1 MGEKMGEERYEYDVF
16 VSHSRAERGWVR
28 DELLPRLEGAGLRAC
43 LDWRDFRV
51 GAPRAAEVERA
62 ATGSRRTLLV
72 LTPAYLADEWAEFGD
87 LLVQALDPAARE
99 RRLLP
104 LLKARCDELPLRIR
118 HLTYVNLADPQES
131 EWAWAQLLT
140 ALGAPPLPV
149 APAEPTPENWCLEHP
164 YGMPPNFTGRAT
176 ERALLSEWLEGDPLH
191 PLLVLRALGGF
202 GKSALAWH
210 WLLHDVDAAHWP
222 RVVWWCFYDEPTF
235 EEFLRRAL
243 EYLGITP
250 LPPGPRQQAD
260 ALLRLLH
267 QPGTLLIL
275 DGFERALRAYG
286 TLDAPY
292 LGDTPSPLPSVG
304 RGEGAGGWGEGQQ
317 DCLSP
322 TSDHFLRAVSAL
334 PGLRSKVLLT
344 TRLRPRA
351 LEAPGGDLLAGCREE
366 ELAHMQPPD
375 AVAFF
380 RAQGVRGSRAEIEAA
395 CAPYGYHPL
404 SLRLLAGL
412 VVRDPQQP
420 GDVVAAR
427 HLDVSGDLVARQHH
441 VLERAYESLA
451 PAGRRLLSRMACFRG
466 PVGYEAIA
474 AIGAGDPGADV
485 GDRQDPPYDV
495 DTDLQDLVARG
506 LVHHDRRANRYDLHP
521 IVRRYAYDR
530 LAGGEREEA
539 HRTLRG
545 YFAAV
550 PPPERVRTLDDLAPV
565 IELYHHTVR
574 AGQYDEARDLL
585 DARLVPKPLYFQFG
599 AYQLCIELLRA
610 LFPDGEDRPPRLKE
624 ESAQAWTL
632 LSLANSY
639 SISGQPRRAVPLFE
653 RQIAIREKQGN
664 KQGVA
669 IGLGN
674 LACQQVAIGALRAA
688 EANLRRRIALC
699 REIED
704 EFNEAVG
711 RLELGRLL
719 AYRGAWAEA
728 EEELAA
734 SSRYLER
741 TNDVQGLCI
750 DEAYRALRAL
760 LQARAVAAHGRAPL
774 HAAALAA
781 ARRALDLADE
791 TARTQYPY
799 ERDYVRAHWL
809 LGAAQRA
816 NGDWDEADRHLA
828 EALTRCRGINM
839 VDHEA
844 YILLDL
850 ARLRADAALTPG
862 PSPNGGRGGQALTPN
877 PSPKAGRGE
886 QALTPGPSPNAG
898 RGEQALTPDPSPKAG
913 RGESLDEALRL
924 AEEALLITERCGYV
938 LQGADVHLFLAH
950 LALERGEREQAREH
964 ARQARELATCDGPP
978 DYTYKVAYDE
988 AGALLAQLSHPSHN
1002 SNLTHLRS

>member
-1 MGEKMGEERYEYDVF
+1 MGEERYDYDVF

-28 DELLPRLEGAGLRAC
+28 DELLPRLEGAGLRVC
-43 LDWRDFRV
+43 LDWRDFQV
-51 GAPRAAEVERA
+51 GVSRPAEWERA
-62 ATGSRRTLLV
+62 ATRSRHTLLV
-72 LTPAYLADEWAEFGD
+72 LTPAYLADEWAGFGD

-118 HLTYVNLADPQES
+118 HLTYVNFADPEEP

-140 ALGAPPLPV
+140 ALGAPPLPA
-149 APAEPTPENWCLEHP
+149 APVEPTPENWCLAHP
-164 YGMPPNFTGRAT
+164 YGMPPNFTGRTA
-176 ERALLSEWLEGDPLH
+176 ERALLSGWLESDAIH

-210 WLLHDVDAAHWP
+210 WLLHDVDAARWL
-222 RVVWWCFYDEPTF
+222 RVVWWSFYDQPTF

-243 EYLGITP
+243 EYLHVTP
-250 LPPGPRQQAD
+250 LPAGPRQQAD

-292 LGDTPSPLPSVG
+292 LGDTPPSPDPDHET
-304 RGEGAGGWGEGQQ
+304 RTTKHAPRTTQQ

-334 PGLRSKVLLT
+334 PGLHSKVLLT
-344 TRLRPRA
+344 TRLRPCA
-351 LEAPGGDLLAGCREE
+351 LETYGGDLLAGCREE

-420 GDVVAAR
+420 GDVAAAE

-451 PAGRRLLSRMACFRG
+451 PPGRRLLSRMACFRG

-485 GDRQDPPYDV
+485 GDRQGRPYGV
-495 DTDLQDLVARG
+495 DADLRDLVARG
-506 LVHHDRRANRYDLHP
+506 LVHHDRRASRYDLHP

-530 LAGGEREEA
+530 LTGGEREEA
-539 HRTLRG
+539 HRTLRD

-550 PPPERVRTLDDLAPV
+550 PPPERPRTLDDLAPV
-565 IELYHHTVR
+565 IELYHHTVQ
-574 AGQYDEARDLL
+574 AGQYDEAYDLL
-585 DARLVPKPLYFQFG
+585 YDRLVPRPLYFQFG

-610 LFPDGEDRPPRLKE
+610 FFPDGEDRLPRLRE
-624 ESAQAWTL
+624 ESAQAWML
-632 LSLANSY
+632 NALAASY
-639 SISGQPRRAVPLFE
+639 SLSGQPRRAVPLVE
-653 RQIAIREKQGN
+653 GYISISEKRGDRQN
-664 KQGVA
+664 LA
-669 IGLGN
+669 IGLVN
-674 LACQQVAIGALRAA
+674 LATQQMVIGALRPA
-688 EANLRRRIALC
+688 EANLRRQIALC

-704 EFNEAVG
+704 EFREAVG
-711 RLELGRLL
+711 HQVLGRLL
-719 AYRGAWAEA
+719 ACRGVWAEA

-734 SSRYLER
+734 ALALFDKRR
-741 TNDVQGLCI
+741 DVQGQCVVW
-750 DEAYRALRAL
+750 AYRALRAL
-760 LQARAVAAHGRAPL
+760 LLARAVAVQGRAPL
-774 HAAALAA
+774 HAAAHAA

-791 TARTQYPY
+791 DARQTYPV

-809 LGAAQRA
+809 LGATHRA
-816 NGDWDEADRHLA
+816 NGDWNEADRHLA
-828 EALTRCRGINM
+828 EALARCRGINM
-839 VDHEA
+839 VEMEA
-844 YILLDL
+844 DILLDL

-862 PSPNGGRGGQALTPN
+862 PSPKAGRGGQALTPG
-877 PSPKAGRGE
+877 PSPKAGRGEQALTPGPSPNGGRGE

-950 LALERGEREQAREH
+950 LALETGDREAAREH

-988 AGALLAQLSHPSHN
+988 AGALLAQL
-1002 SNLTHLRS
+1002 R

>member
-1 MGEKMGEERYEYDVF
+1 MHFETRFNTEARGEEMGDEGYDYDVF
-16 VSHSRAERGWVR
+16 VSHSRAERGWVSS
-28 DELLPRLEGAGLRAC
+28 ELLPRLEAAGLRAC
-43 LDWRDFRV
+43 LEWRDFRP

-62 ATGSRRTLLV
+62 VTRSRHTLLV
-72 LTPAYLADEWAEFGD
+72 LTPAYLADERAGFGD

-99 RRLLP
+99 RRLVP
-104 LLKARCDELPLRIR
+104 LLKARCDLPLRIR
-118 HLTYVNLADPQES
+118 HLTYVNFADPEEP
-131 EWAWAQLLT
+131 EWAWVQLLT

-149 APAEPTPENWCLEHP
+149 APAEPTPENWCLAHP
-164 YGMPPNFTGRAT
+164 YGMPPNFTGRAD
-176 ERALLSEWLEGDPLH
+176 ERALLSGWLEADSVH

-210 WLLHDVDAAHWP
+210 WLLHDVDAARWP
-222 RVVWWCFYDEPTF
+222 RVVWWSFYDEPTF
-235 EEFLRRAL
+235 EEFLRQAL
-243 EYLGITP
+243 DYLGADPRPFDGVYPERSRGAQGRP
-250 LPPGPRQQAD
+250 LGPRQQAD
-260 ALLRLLH
+260 ALLHLLH

-292 LGDTPSPLPSVG
+292 LGDTPPSPDPDHET
-304 RGEGAGGWGEGQQ
+304 RNTHHAPRTTQQ

-334 PGLRSKVLLT
+334 PGLHSKVLLT

-420 GDVVAAR
+420 GDVAAAR
-427 HLDVSGDLVARQHH
+427 HLDVSGEQVARQHH

-451 PAGRRLLSRMACFRG
+451 PPGRRLLSRMACFRG

-485 GDRQDPPYDV
+485 GDRQGHPYEV
-495 DTDLQDLVARG
+495 DADLRDLVARG

-530 LAGGEREEA
+530 LTGGEREEA
-539 HRTLRG
+539 HRTLRD

-550 PPPERVRTLDDLAPV
+550 PPPERPRTLDDLAPV

-574 AGQYDEARDLL
+574 AGQYDEARRIFRDRL
-585 DARLVPKPLYFQFG
+585 DKPTYYQFG
-599 AYQLCIELLRA
+599 AYQLQIELLRA
-610 LFPDGEDRPPRLKE
+610 LFPDGENRSPRLKG
-624 ESAQAWTL
+624 ESACASTL
-632 LSLANSY
+632 NDLACVYSL
-639 SISGQPRRAVPLFE
+639 SGQPRRAVPLFE
-653 RQIAIREKQGN
+653 QANAIDEKRGN

-674 LACQQVAIGALRAA
+674 LADDQLKVGALRAA
-688 EANLRRRIALC
+688 EANLRRQIALC
-699 REIED
+699 QEIED
-704 EFNEAVG
+704 ERNEAVG
-711 RLELGRLL
+711 HQELGRLL

-728 EEELAA
+728 EKELAA
-734 SSRYLER
+734 AE
-741 TNDVQGLCI
+741 TVF
-750 DEAYRALRAL
+750 DEYGPEGTSFVSVVRAYRALRAL
-760 LQARAVAAHGRAPL
+760 LLTRAVGVHDRAPL

-791 TARTQYPY
+791 DARTRYPH

-809 LGAAQRA
+809 LGAAHRA

-828 EALTRCRGINM
+828 EALARCRGINL
-839 VDHEA
+839 VETEA
-844 YILLDL
+844 DIMLDL
-850 ARLRADAALTPG
+850 ARLRAAEALTPNPSPKAG
-862 PSPNGGRGGQALTPN
+862 RGGQALTPSPSPNGGRGGQALTP
-877 PSPKAGRGE
+877 
-886 QALTPGPSPNAG
+886 GPSPG
-898 RGEQALTPDPSPKAG
+898 G
-913 RGESLDEALRL
+913 RGESLGEALRL
-924 AEEALLITERCGYV
+924 AEEALLIADRCGYV
-938 LQGADVHLFLAH
+938 LQEADVHLFLAH
-950 LALERGEREQAREH
+950 LALERGEREAAREH

-988 AGALLAQLSHPSHN
+988 AGALLAQL
-1002 SNLTHLRS
+1002 

>member
-1 MGEKMGEERYEYDVF
+1 MFISY
-16 VSHSRAERGWVR
+16 SHQDEDWVVNT
-28 DELLPRLEGAGLRAC
+28 LLPRLEEAGLRAC
-43 LDWRDFRV
+43 IDFRDFIAGKPALV
-51 GAPRAAEVERA
+51 NMQDAVKH
-62 ATGSRRTLLV
+62 SRHTLLI
-72 LTPAYLADEWAEFGD
+72 LTPAWVESQWTFYES
-87 LLVQALDPAARE
+87 LLTRTADPAGLQ
-99 RRLLP
+99 RRTVP
-104 LLKARCDELPLRIR
+104 LRLQPCELPEFISLLSWVDFRPDRQDI
-118 HLTYVNLADPQES
+118 
-131 EWAWAQLLT
+131 AWRQLLT
-140 ALGAPPLPV
+140 ALGAPPV
-149 APAEPTPENWCLEHP
+149 QAAPAEPTPAGWCLAHP
-164 YGMPPNFTGRAT
+164 YGMPPNFTGRAI
-176 ERALLSEWLEGDPLH
+176 ERALLSEWLETDPLH

-210 WLLHDVDAAHWP
+210 WLLHDVDAACWP
-222 RVVWWCFYDEPTF
+222 RVVWWSFYDERDF
-235 EEFLRRAL
+235 EELLRQTL
-243 EYLGITP
+243 EHLGIP
-250 LPPGPRQQAD
+250 LPAGPRQQAD

-267 QPGTLLIL
+267 RPGTLLIL

-292 LGDTPSPLPSVG
+292 QGDEPSAPDTDHAL
-304 RGEGAGGWGEGQQ
+304 RTTQHETRNTHQ

-322 TSDHFLRAVSAL
+322 TAEHFLRAVSAL
-334 PGLRSKVLLT
+334 PGLRGKVLMT
-344 TRLRPRA
+344 TRLRPRV
-351 LEAPGGDLLAGCREE
+351 LEGPGGDLLAGCREE
-366 ELAHMQPPD
+366 ELTHMQPDD

-420 GDVVAAR
+420 GDVVAAGR
-427 HLDVSGDLVARQHH
+427 LDVSGGDHEGRPYLVRRQHH

-466 PVGYEAIA
+466 PVGYDALVALA
-474 AIGAGDPGADV
+474 AQDSQGRPERSGFLARLLKRPG
-485 GDRQDPPYDV
+485 RPPLAEKS
-495 DTDLQDLVARG
+495 TDLDADLRDLVARG
-506 LVHHDRRANRYDLHP
+506 LVHHDRRTNRYDLHP

-539 HRTLRG
+539 HRTLRD

-585 DARLVPKPLYFQFG
+585 DARLVPVPLHFQFG
-599 AYQLCIELLRA
+599 AYQLQIELLRA
-610 LFPDGEDRPPRLKE
+610 LFPDGEDRLPRLKE
-624 ESAQAWTL
+624 ESDQGWVL

-639 SISGQPRRAVPLFE
+639 SLSGQPRRAVRALE
-653 RQIAIREKQGN
+653 LAVELAEEMGRKDN
-664 KQGVA
+664 VA

-674 LACQQVAIGALRAA
+674 LANRYRDLGALRAA
-688 EANLRRRIALC
+688 EANLRRRVALG

-704 EFNEAVG
+704 EFREAVG
-711 RLELGRLL
+711 HQELGRLL
-719 AYRGAWAEA
+719 ACRGAWAEA
-728 EEELAA
+728 EEELAMA
-734 SSRYLER
+734 EMVCDKYGPEGTTYVSVVR
-741 TNDVQGLCI
+741 
-750 DEAYRALRAL
+750 AYRALRAL
-760 LQARAVAAHGRAPL
+760 LLARAVVVHGRAPL

-791 TARTQYPY
+791 TARIRYPH

-816 NGDWDEADRHLA
+816 NGDGDEADRHLA
-828 EALTRCRGINM
+828 EALARCRGINM

-850 ARLRADAALTPG
+850 ARLRADTALTP
-862 PSPNGGRGGQALTPN
+862 S

-898 RGEQALTPDPSPKAG
+898 RGGQALTPGPSPGG
-913 RGESLDEALRL
+913 RGEGLDEALRL

-950 LALERGEREQAREH
+950 LALERGEREETREH
-964 ARQARELATCDGPP
+964 ARQARELATCDDPP

-988 AGALLAQLSHPSHN
+988 AGALLAQL
-1002 SNLTHLRS
+1002 

>member
-1 MGEKMGEERYEYDVF
+1 MGEEHYDYDVF

-43 LDWRDFRV
+43 LDWRDFRP
-51 GAPRAAEVERA
+51 GAPHAAEVERA
-62 ATGSRRTLLV
+62 ATGSRHTLVV
-72 LTPAYLADEWAEFGD
+72 LTPSYLADEWAEFGD
-87 LLVQALDPAARE
+87 LLVQALDPAARQ
-99 RRLLP
+99 RRLIP

-118 HLTYVNLADPQES
+118 HLTYVNFADPEEP

-140 ALGAPPLPV
+140 ALGTPPLPA
-149 APAEPTPENWCLEHP
+149 APAEPTPENWCLAHP
-164 YGMPPNFTGRAT
+164 YGMPPNFTGRAA
-176 ERALLSEWLEGDPLH
+176 ERALLSEWLEADAAH

-210 WLLHDVDAAHWP
+210 WLLHDVDAARWP
-222 RVVWWCFYDEPTF
+222 RVVWWSFYDEPTF
-235 EEFLRRAL
+235 EEFLRQTL
-243 EYLGITP
+243 DYLGVTP
-250 LPPGPRQQAD
+250 LPAGPRQQAD
-260 ALLRLLH
+260 ALLHLLH

-292 LGDTPSPLPSVG
+292 LGDTPPFPDPDHAT
-304 RGEGAGGWGEGQQ
+304 RNTKHETRTTQQ

-334 PGLRSKVLLT
+334 PGLQSKVLIT

-420 GDVVAAR
+420 GDVAAAG

-451 PAGRRLLSRMACFRG
+451 PPGQRLLSRMACFRG

-474 AIGAGDPGADV
+474 AIGAGDRV
-485 GDRQDPPYDV
+485 GDRVGDRKGRPYDV
-495 DTDLQDLVARG
+495 DADLRDLVARG
-506 LVHHDRRANRYDLHP
+506 LVHHDRRANRHDLHP

-530 LAGGEREEA
+530 LTGGEREEA
-539 HRTLRG
+539 HRTLRD

-550 PPPERVRTLDDLAPV
+550 PPPERPRTLDDLAPV

-574 AGQYDEARDLL
+574 AGQYDEARTLL
-585 DARLVPKPLYFQFG
+585 RDRLAPVPLYFQFG

-610 LFPDGEDRPPRLKE
+610 LFPDGEDRLPRLKK
-624 ESAQAWTL
+624 ESDQAWTL
-632 LSLANSY
+632 NELANSY
-639 SISGQPRRAVPLFE
+639 SLSGQPRRAVPLLEQMNASFE
-653 RQIAIREKQGN
+653 KRGDKKNLA
-664 KQGVA
+664 V
-669 IGLGN
+669 GLGN
-674 LACQQVAIGALRAA
+674 LALDQIRTGALRAA
-688 EANLRRRIALC
+688 EANPRRQIALC

-704 EFNEAVG
+704 EFREAAG
-711 RLELGRLL
+711 HQELGRLL

-728 EEELAA
+728 EEELTAA
-734 SSRYLER
+734 LALFEKRR
-741 TNDVQGLCI
+741 HVQGQGVI
-750 DEAYRALRAL
+750 WAYRALRAL
-760 LQARAVAAHGRAPL
+760 LLVRSVGVHDRAPL

-781 ARRALDLADE
+781 ARRALELVDE
-791 TARTQYPY
+791 WQKQVGRPNA
-799 ERDYVRAHWL
+799 RDYVRAHWL
-809 LGAAQRA
+809 LGAAHRA
-816 NGDWDEADRHLA
+816 NGDWSEADRHLA
-828 EALTRCRGINM
+828 EALARCRGINM

-850 ARLRADAALTPG
+850 ARLRADT
-862 PSPNGGRGGQALTPN
+862 ALTPN

-886 QALTPGPSPNAG
+886 QALTPGPSPDAG
-898 RGEQALTPDPSPKAG
+898 RGEG
-913 RGESLDEALRL
+913 LDEALRL
-924 AEEALLITERCGYV
+924 AEEALLIAGRCSYV

-988 AGALLAQLSHPSHN
+988 AGALLAQL
-1002 SNLTHLRS
+1002 